1 MASDVDAEG
10 LRAHPR
16 AGISPGN
23 RGLRRKSHALD
34 VQKIRLVVSGV
45 RGMRRSEAGATRKP
59 SGETQSARGSRREV
73 SPRKPTAI
81 DKHVGKRL
89 RLLRQI
95 NEVSL
100 EKLAEIVDVA
110 PQQIQKYEIGE
121 TRISASR
128 IFELSKIFR
137 VPLAWFYADLE
148 AAASAEMYARIGDTS
163 RREAADRTATRCRR
177 KPCSPPTTRSCRP
190 TCRHKLIDIARML
203 SEAAAGQAK

>member
-1 MASDVDAEG
+1 MG
-10 LRAHPR
+10 LAWVGWQR
-16 AGISPGN
+16 
-23 RGLRRKSHALD
+23 
-34 VQKIRLVVSGV
+34 
-45 RGMRRSEAGATRKP
+45 MRRSEAGATRKP
-59 SGETQSARGSRREV
+59 SGQQQRVRSGHRV

-128 IFELSKIFR
+128 IFELSKIFS
-137 VPLAWFYADLE
+137 VPLAWFYDDLE
-148 AAASAEMYARIGDTS
+148 AATSAEMYARIGRYQTS
-163 RREAADRTATRCRR
+163 VNAAERTAAEVSQEALLVTYYAQLLPDMRQ
-177 KPCSPPTTRSCRP
+177 
-190 TCRHKLIDIARML
+190 KLIDIARML
-203 SEAAAGQAK
+203 SELAVGQAK